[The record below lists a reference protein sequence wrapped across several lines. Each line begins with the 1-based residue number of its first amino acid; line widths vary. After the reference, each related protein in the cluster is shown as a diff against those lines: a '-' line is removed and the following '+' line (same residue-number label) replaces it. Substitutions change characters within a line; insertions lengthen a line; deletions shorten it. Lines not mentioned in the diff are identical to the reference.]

1 MDKLLERREEVL
13 EGLAIVLENIYSVAL
28 NKWVSVTDHSVNK
41 MLEEVG
47 INRNYGPSMVKVL
60 QKKGFYESE
69 GTRGGLRYKIVSEVY
84 PDYAALAKEV
94 YEERY
99 QTNKAKAEARKSNF
113 PFHAKP
119 TPKIDDDFVG
129 EVVKVKSKKLRKV
142 DLPNL
147 LDTRY
152 IILDAV
158 IYECK
163 IVACK
168 YSEENNKFLYDI
180 QRRSG
185 DVLVV
190 EHDYELNNLWENPK
204 DLVEY
209 LLKNIEWKNK
219 K

>member
-13 EGLAIVLENIYSVAL
+13 EGLAIVLENIYSVAF
-28 NKWVSVTDHSVNK
+28 NKLVSVTDHSVNK

-60 QKKGFYESE
+60 QSKGFYESE

-84 PDYAALAKEV
+84 PDYAVLAKEV

-99 QTNKAKAEARKSNF
+99 QRNRAKAEARKTNF

-129 EVVKVKSKKLRKV
+129 EIVKVKSKKLRKV

-152 IILDAV
+152 IIFNGE
-158 IYECK
+158 ICECK

-168 YSEENNKFLYDI
+168 YSEENNKFFYDI
-180 QRRSG
+180 KRKSG
-185 DVLVV
+185 GTDIV
-190 EHDYELNNLWENPK
+190 EYDYELNNLWENPK
-204 DLVEY
+204 DLVEH
-209 LLKNIEWKNK
+209 LLKNIVKL
-219 K
+219 